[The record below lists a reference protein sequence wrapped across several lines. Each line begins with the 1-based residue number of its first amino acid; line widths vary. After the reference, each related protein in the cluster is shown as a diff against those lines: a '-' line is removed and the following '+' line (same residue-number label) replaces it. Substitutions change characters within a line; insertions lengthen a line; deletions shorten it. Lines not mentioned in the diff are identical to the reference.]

1 MVYHT
6 TTLCRNAKLTIH
18 PTYTVGNPS
27 LLIQH
32 FKIQRVG
39 HLQQT
44 DELIISFKRRW
55 SRQPGFANNKTT
67 QSNLNFSWNWSWLM
81 YQTPQQT
88 ADVSAFG
95 KKSSDHDLRIAWNK
109 FQATGLSVRWG
120 WVALNL
126 AWPRWPGGQ
135 FNWVSTDFSTGF
147 LVLQGVQHYYKNS
160 VEKCVEISTKLLN
173 WPPAVQKP
181 NNCQGRFWQWGL
193 TRRLFLPISRSL
205 LSTVRPSQSS
215 AVT

>member
-1 MVYHT
+1 M
-6 TTLCRNAKLTIH
+6 TLCRNAKLTIH

-44 DELIISFKRRW
+44 DELISSFKSRW

-126 AWPRWPGGQ
+126 AWPG
-135 FNWVSTDFSTGF
+135 
-147 LVLQGVQHYYKNS
+147 LVLETQEPQLNRLSGS
-160 VEKCVEISTKLLN
+160 EGGRAETEEKESWG
-173 WPPAVQKP
+173 WPQ
-181 NNCQGRFWQWGL
+181 
-193 TRRLFLPISRSL
+193 
-205 LSTVRPSQSS
+205 
-215 AVT
+215 